1 MYTLAR
7 EIPLL
12 RNSSFIWRQYKTSHP
27 PAEYSL
33 RLRKLPLEGSKHK
46 ITSTATPGLVLG
58 KHLGKS
64 KFSQVWEGGVYGF
77 QAISGEET
85 WLRVNS
91 KGKAELPDVKD
102 SGDGPAETRLRLF
115 SLTSPIT

>member
-1 MYTLAR
+1 MYLLVR
-7 EIPLL
+7 ETPLP
-12 RNSSFIWRQYKTSHP
+12 RNNHFIWRQYKTSHP
-27 PAEYSL
+27 SAEYSL

-58 KHLGKS
+58 NHLGKS

-77 QAISGEET
+77 QAISGAEET

-102 SGDGPAETRLRLF
+102 SLEMGRPKPTGLRL
-115 SLTSPIT
+115 